1 MRSIKYLV
9 LMAIVAL
16 SVVGC
21 GGEKKEIIP
30 PAEESMM
37 KNKAVR
43 ILTFAVNAP
52 FEFGSGT
59 GVQGFG
65 VDIGNE
71 IAKDLGYEPRWVK
84 ISGVERMYEV
94 MKEGQAEILLSSTE
108 LDQGRTQDF
117 AYSTPY
123 YETGDVIAF
132 QRKEFDITGLASL
145 SGKMVGVAEGRPAD
159 AFMASQTEASGVTLT
174 KYPTIDDAL
183 GALNRGEVNAV
194 VGDEPFITYSSAQ
207 SYPNTNVLSTL
218 INKYQY
224 AVAVRKTETALLA
237 KINATIERMKSA
249 GRLAELEARWM
260 GDAREQAGKRAEGD
274 RKTDE
279 AKKAPKAI
287 NVNINK
293 LAGDWRM
300 DRLDGFKFVLE
311 GASGRYESTPILTE
325 GNKGTCRFVRPV
337 PPGEYRLNISI
348 LRLVTTVPV
357 PNLAKTSL
365 TMDLNIG
372 RDTTIRFR

>member
-1 MRSIKYLV
+1 MRSIKYLI
-9 LMAIVAL
+9 LMAIVVCA
-16 SVVGC
+16 VVGC
-21 GGEKKEIIP
+21 GGEKKEVIP
-30 PAEESMM
+30 PAEESMA

-65 VDIGNE
+65 IDIGNE
-71 IAKDLGYEPRWVK
+71 IAKDLGYEVRWVK
-84 ISGVERMYEV
+84 MSGVGRMYEV
-94 MKEGQAEILLSSTE
+94 TKEGQAELILSSAAI
-108 LDQGRTQDF
+108 DQAREADF

-123 YETGDVIAF
+123 YETGDVIAY
-132 QRKEFDITGLASL
+132 QRNEFDIKDLASL
-145 SGKMVGVAEGRPAD
+145 SGRTVGVAEGRPGD
-159 AFMASQTEASGVTLT
+159 AFMAAQTGVTVK
-174 KYPTIDDAL
+174 KYPTLDDAL
-183 GALNRGEVNAV
+183 GALNRAEVDAV

-207 SYPNTNVLSTL
+207 SYPNTNVLATPV
-218 INKYQY
+218 NKYSY
-224 AVAVRKTETALLA
+224 AVAVRKSETALLA

-249 GRLAELEARWM
+249 GRLAELEAQWM
-260 GDAREQAGKRAEGD
+260 GDAREQAGKRADGD
-274 RKTDE
+274 RKTEE
-279 AKKAPKAI
+279 AKKAPKTI

-293 LAGDWRM
+293 LAGDWKM

-325 GNKGTCRFVRPV
+325 GNHGTCRFVRPV

-357 PNLAKTSL
+357 PNYPKTSL

>member
-1 MRSIKYLV
+1 MRSVKYLI
-9 LMAIVAL
+9 LMAIVVCT
-16 SVVGC
+16 VVGC
-21 GGEKKEIIP
+21 GGEKKDLIP
-30 PAEESMM
+30 PAAESMA

-52 FEFGSGT
+52 FEFGDGT

-65 VDIGNE
+65 VAIGNE
-71 IAKDLGYEPRWVK
+71 IAKDLGYEVRWIK
-84 ISGVERMYEV
+84 LSGVNRMYEV
-94 MKEGQAEILLSSTE
+94 MKEGQAELILSSVAIDPARETE
-108 LDQGRTQDF
+108 F
-117 AYSTPY
+117 AYSIPY
-123 YETGDVIAF
+123 YETGDVIAY
-132 QRKEFDITGLASL
+132 QRSEFDITDLAGL
-145 SGKMVGVAEGRPAD
+145 SGKTVGVAEGHPGEAL
-159 AFMASQTEASGVTLT
+159 MAAQTGVTI
-174 KYPTIDDAL
+174 KPYPTLDDAL
-183 GALNRGEVNAV
+183 GALNRTEVDAV

-207 SYPNTNVLSTL
+207 SYPNTNVLPTL
-218 INKYQY
+218 VNKYSY
-224 AVAVRKTETALLA
+224 AVAVLKSETELLA

-249 GRLAELEARWM
+249 GRLAELEAQWM

-279 AKKAPKAI
+279 AKRAPKTI

-293 LAGDWRM
+293 LSGDWKM

-325 GNKGTCRFVRPV
+325 GNHGSCRFERPV

-357 PNLAKTSL
+357 PNYPKTSL

>member
-1 MRSIKYLV
+1 MRSIKYLI
-9 LMAIVAL
+9 LMAIVVCA
-16 SVVGC
+16 VVGC
-21 GGEKKEIIP
+21 GGEKKEVIP
-30 PAEESMM
+30 PAEESMA

-65 VDIGNE
+65 IDIGNE
-71 IAKDLGYEPRWVK
+71 IAKDLGYEVRWVK
-84 ISGVERMYEV
+84 MSGVGRMYEV
-94 MKEGQAEILLSSTE
+94 TKEGQAELILSSAAI
-108 LDQGRTQDF
+108 DQARDADF

-123 YETGDVIAF
+123 YETGDVIAY
-132 QRKEFDITGLASL
+132 QRNEFDIKDLASL
-145 SGKMVGVAEGRPAD
+145 SGRTVGVAEGRPGD
-159 AFMASQTEASGVTLT
+159 AFMAAQTGVTIK
-174 KYPTIDDAL
+174 KYATLDDAL
-183 GALNRGEVNAV
+183 GALNRAEVDAV

-207 SYPNTNVLSTL
+207 SYPNTNVLATPV
-218 INKYQY
+218 NKYSY
-224 AVAVRKTETALLA
+224 AVAVRKSETALLA
-237 KINATIERMKSA
+237 RINATIARMKSA
-249 GRLAELEARWM
+249 GRLAELEAQWM
-260 GDAREQAGKRAEGD
+260 GDAREQAGKRADGD

-279 AKKAPKAI
+279 AKKAPKTI
-287 NVNINK
+287 TVNINK
-293 LAGDWRM
+293 LAGDWKM

-325 GNKGTCRFVRPV
+325 GNHGSCRFLNPV

-357 PNLAKTSL
+357 PNYPKTSL